1 MTPYKNIKGLLLLK
15 KKKKQNYMADF
26 KLNLCLAHL

>member
-1 MTPYKNIKGLLLLK
+1 MTPYKNIKGLLLL